1 MERIITSIKGPVL
14 ALADKYLQRSRKI
27 QRLQR
32 CVSSLKK
39 YLFLFLFINNKKNI
53 TLILA
58 WQTKSV

>member
-14 ALADKYLQRSRKI
+14 ALSDKYLQRSRMI